1 MGEWLKLG
9 TSAGAVDLQLV
20 SDWKPRGLWSAESS
34 FKSALLQQHM
44 SVLQYLHCL
53 AAHRAVASSL
63 HPAWYLAMTR
73 RRRNVSCPCRKP
85 DSAARGRS
93 ALRCGRWVMVNAS
106 EAILILVQVE
116 MLPAQVLLERHWDAI
131 LWPKSQHQA

>member
-44 SVLQYLHCL
+44 SVLQYLHWM
-53 AAHRAVASSL
+53 AAHRGL
-63 HPAWYLAMTR
+63 QWR
-73 RRRNVSCPCRKP
+73 RRCIR
-85 DSAARGRS
+85 RGT
-93 ALRCGRWVMVNAS
+93 
-106 EAILILVQVE
+106 
-116 MLPAQVLLERHWDAI
+116 LL
-131 LWPKSQHQA
+131 

>member
-9 TSAGAVDLQLV
+9 TSASAVDLQLV

-34 FKSALLQQHM
+34 FKSALLYSNTCPCCNTFDCM
-44 SVLQYLHCL
+44 

-63 HPAWYLAMTR
+63 HPAWYLAMTSL
-73 RRRNVSCPCRKP
+73 RRNVSCPCRKP

-93 ALRCGRWVMVNAS
+93 ALRCGRWVMVNTS
-106 EAILILVQVE
+106 EAILILVQVQ
-116 MLPAQVLLERHWDAI
+116 MLPAQVLLGRHWDAI
-131 LWPKSQHQA
+131 L